1 MIALAL
7 VEAGCSG
14 GKSAGR
20 NETAVTTPT
29 TVGTEAAGASQD
41 TGTAASTS
49 LAKAAARVRQELRGI
64 PQQGLVL
71 GRRTAPLTII
81 EYGSFA
87 CSRCAAAHGT
97 VVPKVIERYVRTGE
111 ASLEFRGIAGEL
123 RSPSRDLAL
132 SAHAASAQSHGWDF
146 LQLAYL
152 RSLGGGAGLPGT
164 PAESSAKLAAAL
176 GLDARRWNEKRA
188 EPAWSE
194 QVKAAASVAAVA
206 RFSVFPVFLVRARAN
221 PGQPFVVL
229 TDPGSVGEFAGAIA
243 KARQHAG

>member
-1 MIALAL
+1 MLIALAL
-7 VEAGCSG
+7 AAAGCSG
-14 GKSAGR
+14 DESAGK
-20 NETAVTTPT
+20 NETVPA
-29 TVGTEAAGASQD
+29 TVGTEPVETSQ
-41 TGTAASTS
+41 GTAAPTS
-49 LAKAAARVRQELRGI
+49 LAKSVARVRRELRGI
-64 PQQGLVL
+64 PQHGLVL

-81 EYGSFA
+81 EYGNFA
-87 CSRCAAAHGT
+87 CSRCAAAHET

-123 RSPSRDLAL
+123 RSRSRDLAL
-132 SAHAASAQSHGWDF
+132 SAHAASAQRHGWDF

-152 RSLGGGAGLPGT
+152 RSLTGSAVLSGAPG
-164 PAESSAKLAAAL
+164 ESSAELAAAL

-206 RFSVFPVFLVRARAN
+206 RFSVFPVFLVRSRAN
-221 PGQPFVVL
+221 PGHPFVVL

-243 KARQHAG
+243 KARRPGG